1 MVRYKIDD
9 VSDDMIL
16 GESIFTSSGELLLAA
31 GYHVTGRYRQRL
43 KSLGF
48 SSVMIEVEGTEGV
61 IPETIISE
69 HVQREMAVAFNKTS
83 SEMKTLFNYKEQ
95 TKKTV
100 QKLIKENRNHIDKM
114 IMNSGIVNTLDKFIE
129 EILSQSAVVLNLS
142 ALAKAREEYCTHVIN
157 VTISALCLG
166 KKYRFSYDEMKQL
179 GMGAINYDLG
189 LAAVSKDILEKEEP
203 LTDEEKNQLQQHT
216 VYGHLMLSQNPSI
229 PPTSAAVAFQH
240 HEYQNGTGYP
250 RGLRGENLPPIKD
263 FSRKNMIHRYAEI
276 VAVADMY
283 DMLSNGRL
291 HYSNKY
297 DTRTAIR
304 RLIEMG
310 GNFLNLDIVKTMIA
324 MVPLY
329 PVGAR
334 VHVVNAPISQLV
346 GYYGVVA
353 KDNPD
358 NLEYPQI
365 VLYETKHHQ
374 KVKPI
379 LIDLAKHKGFAVELA
394 A

>member
-9 VSDDMIL
+9 VTDDMVL
-16 GESIFTSSGELLLAA
+16 AESIFTSSGELLLAA
-31 GYHVTGRYRQRL
+31 GYRVTERYRRRL

-48 SSVMIEVEGTEGV
+48 GTVKIIVEGTEEV

-69 HVQREMAVAFNKTS
+69 HVQREMSVAFKKTT
-83 SEMKTLFNYKEQ
+83 SEMKSLFQYKQQ
-95 TKKTV
+95 TQKTV
-100 QKLIKENRNHIDKM
+100 QDLIAENRNHLDKL

-129 EILSQSAVVLNLS
+129 EILAQSAVVLNLS
-142 ALAKAREEYCTHVIN
+142 ALAQINESYFTHVVN

-189 LAAVSKDILEKEEP
+189 LVAISKDILEKNEP
-203 LTDEEKNQLQQHT
+203 LTDEEKRQLQQHT

-229 PPTSAAVAFQH
+229 PATSSAVSFQH

-250 RGLRGENLPPIKD
+250 RGLRGENLPPVKD

-276 VAVADMY
+276 VAVADAY
-283 DMLSNGRL
+283 DMLSNGRK
-291 HYSNKY
+291 HYSRKH
-297 DTRTAIR
+297 DARTALR
-304 RLIEMG
+304 RLIELG
-310 GNFLNLDIVKTMIA
+310 GNFLNADVIKTMIT
-324 MVPLY
+324 MIPLY

-334 VHVVNAPISQLV
+334 IRVVNAPISQLV

-353 KDNPD
+353 RDNHE
-358 NLEYPQI
+358 NLEHPQI
-365 VLYETKHHQ
+365 ILYETKHHQ

-379 LIDLAKHKGFAVELA
+379 LIDLSKHRGFIVELA
-394 A
+394 G